1 MASCSEKE
9 KCLCLGQWSQIRASQ
24 WLWEQPG
31 CLHSTHPSIGIIF
44 IIGSWNLDKD
54 FTVQMVK
61 SLLILHRPPPL
72 VLCWMYVNIH
82 TDWSVFGFGESG
94 YNSHNLTG
102 RSLTKYTKQ
111 QTVISTVRDWRAFK
125 CWNKIWKLFFIWSL
139 KKKSWWTPFW
149 RYYWWK

>member
-31 CLHSTHPSIGIIF
+31 WVHSTHPSTGIIF

-61 SLLILHRPPPL
+61 SLLILHNFSPFIPPL
-72 VLCWMYVNIH
+72 LCWMYVNIL
-82 TDWSVFGFGESG
+82 TDWSLLGFGKTG
-94 YNSHNLTG
+94 YNSRNLIG

-111 QTVISTVRDWRAFK
+111 QTVISTVCNWRAFK
-125 CWNKIWKLFFIWSL
+125 CWGKGWEL
-139 KKKSWWTPFW
+139 KKNLSWLADIWL
-149 RYYWWK
+149 YYWWK